1 MHALLMGGNARV
13 GLEDAL
19 WLDKGVLAKNNAE
32 LVTKIIR
39 VAKEFGI
46 EPATPA
52 EARKILGLKGLDKVG
67 Y

>member
-1 MHALLMGGNARV
+1 
-13 GLEDAL
+13 LEDAL

-39 VAKEFGI
+39 IAKEFGI